1 MALKDKEKRK
11 EYNKKYYQ
19 LRKCE
24 HNRLKSRCKEC
35 GGCSICVHN
44 RIRIQCKDCGGSQI
58 CEHSRR
64 KTECKEC
71 GGSSICVHN
80 RRKTQCKECGG
91 SQICDHNRQKIT
103 CKECGGS
110 QICIHNRIKSN
121 CQDCEGGSICNHSRI
136 KSRCKDCNPVLYMI
150 HLQRNNMQR
159 IMKQTNIEK
168 TKPSIEYL
176 GCSAEYFR
184 EYIKSKMTEEMNFD
198 NIHYDHIKPVS
209 AFDLEFEEEL
219 LNCCHY
225 TNFQPLLATD
235 NLVKNGKW
243 SEEDD
248 LFWKKNI
255 CGKEYLHLYIP
266 R

>member
-1 MALKDKEKRK
+1 MPQLDPEQRK
-11 EYNKKYYQ
+11 KYNKMYYEKN
-19 LRKCE
+19 KCN
-24 HNRLKSRCKEC
+24 HGRLKS
-35 GGCSICVHN
+35 
-44 RIRIQCKDCGGSQI
+44 
-58 CEHSRR
+58 
-64 KTECKEC
+64 
-71 GGSSICVHN
+71 
-80 RRKTQCKECGG
+80 
-91 SQICDHNRQKIT
+91 T

-110 QICIHNRIKSN
+110 QICEHNRIKSQ
-121 CQDCEGGSICNHSRI
+121 CKECGGGSICEHNRMKSQCKDCGGSSICEHNRR
-136 KSRCKDCNPVLYMI
+136 KSRCKDCSHLLWLI
-150 HLQRNNMQR
+150 HLQRINIAR

-209 AFDLEFEEEL
+209 AFDLAIEEEL

-235 NLVKNGKW
+235 NLIKSCKW
-243 SEEDD
+243 SNDD
-248 LFWKKNI
+248 EVFWKENI
-255 CGKEYLHLYIP
+255 CGKEYFPLYIP